1 MPPPTRRQRR
11 RRALQVGQGVLA
23 RFRAHAFV
31 PSRRASA
38 IPAPDRLPTNVCRVF
53 RHVFLIARTAITSQ
67 VAEDNQYTHERRFDR
82 YLVNIG
88 E

>member
-38 IPAPDRLPTNVCRVF
+38 IPDRLPTNVCRVF
-53 RHVFLIARTAITSQ
+53 RHVFLIARTAITSR